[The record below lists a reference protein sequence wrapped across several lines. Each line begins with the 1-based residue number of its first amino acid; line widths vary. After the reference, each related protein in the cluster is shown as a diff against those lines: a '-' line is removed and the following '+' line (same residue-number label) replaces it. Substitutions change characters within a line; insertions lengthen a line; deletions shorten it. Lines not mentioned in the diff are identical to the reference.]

1 MRKTHIAI
9 VMGLVLVVGAGA
21 ATAAYAGQSIWGT
34 SNPGSGAEH
43 AAMPAAGADHN
54 QAGAEHPPEFANGDG
69 QPEGVPPEDPGNSGD
84 APPADAGMPDSLPE
98 QANEH
103 AQENYPPAHASA

>member
-1 MRKTHIAI
+1 MRKTHLAI
-9 VMGLVLVVGAGA
+9 VMGLALVVAAGA

-34 SNPGSGAEH
+34 SNPGRGAEH

-54 QAGAEHPPEFANGDG
+54 QAGAEHPPEFANGGG
-69 QPEGVPPEDPGNSGD
+69 QPDGVPPEDPGNSGD
-84 APPADAGMPDSLPE
+84 AGMPDSLPD

-103 AQENYPPAHASA
+103 AQANYPPVHESA